1 MKYKMKRVRS
11 SYYKKLTHMWDDD
24 FKGKRKK
31 RFITRLA
38 KARQRKIDREE
49 MGDGLS
55 EWEREP
61 YTF

>member
-1 MKYKMKRVRS
+1 MKYKIKRVRS

-38 KARQRKIDREE
+38 KAKQRRIDRKEMRDELKEE
-49 MGDGLS
+49 L
-55 EWEREP
+55 ENK
-61 YTF
+61 

>member
-1 MKYKMKRVRS
+1 MKYKIKRVRS

-38 KARQRKIDREE
+38 KGKKRRIHRKEKKKEIKEE
-49 MGDGLS
+49 L
-55 EWEREP
+55 ENK
-61 YTF
+61 